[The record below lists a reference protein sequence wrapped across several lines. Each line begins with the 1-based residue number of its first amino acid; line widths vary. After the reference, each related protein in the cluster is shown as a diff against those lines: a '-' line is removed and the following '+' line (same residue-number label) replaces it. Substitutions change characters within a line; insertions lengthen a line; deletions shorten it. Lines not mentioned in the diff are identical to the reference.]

1 MENFLFS
8 NTKKENSLFSDTNK
22 SDQNDSLFFSDTE
35 KTNSAS
41 KYFFETIK
49 YNPRADS
56 ATDKQPDSFWKVL
69 IVDDESDIHTVT
81 KISLKNFDFKGK
93 KVKLL
98 HAFSAMDAKEILRK
112 NPDIALVLLDVV
124 MEKNNAGLELV
135 QYLRNELSNP
145 FTRVVLRTGQPGQAP
160 EKDVVDLYEIDDY
173 KLKTEL
179 TIEKLLSV
187 VTTSLRNFDIFM
199 EIENN
204 RKDFDKQ
211 VKDRTKD
218 LEHKKNELEKA
229 QQIAKSIDEGEE
241 NFLEN
246 MSYEIRT
253 PLYSVIGLTEL
264 LASNENIDDSQKEII
279 DVILSSGDN
288 IISIIDDII
297 DISKIDDQ
305 EFNIKKEPMSLSK
318 CLEKNLKVLNSTA
331 AKKKIILT
339 QNIAPGVPD
348 GIICDEVRLSQ
359 IIINLVSNAIKFSDH
374 GTVDIL
380 VKKQIDHS
388 ALSTDNN
395 SINLEISVTDQG
407 IGIPSEKID
416 CLFKRF
422 SQTDVSTFRNFGG
435 TGLGLAISKKLC
447 ELMGGKIWV
456 ESIPEKGSTFYFTIN
471 TSEVKN
477 I

>member
-1 MENFLFS
+1 
-8 NTKKENSLFSDTNK
+8 
-22 SDQNDSLFFSDTE
+22 
-35 KTNSAS
+35 
-41 KYFFETIK
+41 
-49 YNPRADS
+49 NPRADS

-93 KVKLL
+93 EIKLL
-98 HAFSAMDAKEILRK
+98 HAFSAMEAKEVLRK

-135 QYLRNELSNP
+135 QYIRNELSNP
-145 FTRVVLRTGQPGQAP
+145 FTRVVLRTGQPGEAP

-204 RKDFDKQ
+204 RKDFDNQ
-211 VKDRTKD
+211 VKERTKD

-229 QQIAKSIDEGEE
+229 RQIAKSLDQGEE

-279 DVILSSGDN
+279 DAIISSGDN

-297 DISKIDDQ
+297 DISKIDDT

-331 AKKKIILT
+331 AKKKI
-339 QNIAPGVPD
+339 
-348 GIICDEVRLSQ
+348 
-359 IIINLVSNAIKFSDH
+359 
-374 GTVDIL
+374 
-380 VKKQIDHS
+380 
-388 ALSTDNN
+388 
-395 SINLEISVTDQG
+395 
-407 IGIPSEKID
+407 
-416 CLFKRF
+416 
-422 SQTDVSTFRNFGG
+422 
-435 TGLGLAISKKLC
+435 
-447 ELMGGKIWV
+447 
-456 ESIPEKGSTFYFTIN
+456 
-471 TSEVKN
+471 
-477 I
+477 